1 MEVKDCK
8 VQLQGTI
15 YIDSVFV
22 LNLVM
27 DLYLLTLLLKVLGKT
42 ATYTRI
48 FAGSIVGAAGY
59 CIVLCIPGISYMLK
73 VLLGM
78 IPIGILM
85 IKITCGVK
93 GKKELLRAT
102 GYLFLFSFLLGGFII
117 FLNGIIPFFAQNRD
131 SLTVIAGL
139 GFICFAILQKGITS
153 YQKKLHH
160 HFCTVY
166 LKGNTGKIEIT
177 ALIDTGN
184 GLIEPVSGNPV
195 AILEEGV
202 WEKLT
207 GCMKPEKFKVIPYY
221 SLGKSGGMLE
231 GYEIDS
237 MIVKGKNGEK
247 QFDKVVIAI
256 FKGKVSGKGGYQ
268 MILPPE
274 LSI

>member
-1 MEVKDCK
+1 M
-8 VQLQGTI
+8 QLQGTV
-15 YIDSVFV
+15 YLDSVFI

-27 DLYLLTLLLKVLGKT
+27 NLYLLMILLKVLGKT
-42 ATYTRI
+42 ATYSRVLV
-48 FAGSIVGAAGY
+48 GSIVGATGY
-59 CIVLCIPGISYMLK
+59 CIVLCIPGISYTLK

-78 IPIGILM
+78 IPIGMLM
-85 IKITCGVK
+85 IKITCK
-93 GKKELLRAT
+93 IKEKNELFRAT
-102 GYLFLFSFLLGGFII
+102 GYLFIASFLMGGFII
-117 FLNGIIPFFAQNRD
+117 FLNGTIPFFAENKD
-131 SLTVIAGL
+131 SLPLIAGL